1 MSFAASSSSASE
13 REERVFTAAFGLM
26 DSGQDGE
33 AIAAF
38 MRVRELLHRHGSG
51 FRRLLE
57 RSQEAERL
65 NEELGRQ
72 NVQLLHENAALRARD
87 SRPVSA
93 TAIGSRSLFFM
104 TGKPASRH
112 WDIGLVVIIAAWVA
126 FGLLGA
132 TTALTLAAAVL
143 ICAAFTNWF
152 SPFRLFIGAILGIA
166 AYGMVETAPATTP
179 AAPASA
185 YAVAEPTPQR
195 QISTA
200 VTSPVVARPAPDVTT
215 PAPAGTTPSTAADA
229 VPPRRPDNTPLPTQA
244 LADPPRLMAADLLRR
259 SPGEQGTRHAARA
272 DCGPY
277 RLQPGFNCTRGHQ
290 WRRDSFLD
298 FGHSFNLLE

>member
-1 MSFAASSSSASE
+1 MSSFAASSSPASE

-26 DSGQDGE
+26 DSSHDGE

-38 MRVRELLHRHGSG
+38 LRVRELLHRHGSD

-72 NVQLLHENAALRARD
+72 NTQLLRENAALRARD
-87 SRPVSA
+87 SRPISA
-93 TAIGSRSLFFM
+93 TATSSRSLFFM
-104 TGKPASRH
+104 PATPGFRH
-112 WDIGLVVIIAAWVA
+112 WDMGLIVIIATWAA
-126 FGLLGA
+126 FGLLGV

-143 ICAAFTNWF
+143 ICAAVTKWF
-152 SPFRLFIGAILGIA
+152 SLLRFLLGAILGLA
-166 AYGMVETAPATTP
+166 AYGTIEPSPSATP
-179 AAPASA
+179 AA
-185 YAVAEPTPQR
+185 YAVAEPTPQH
-195 QISTA
+195 QLPTA
-200 VTSPVVARPAPDVTT
+200 VQSPAAARSAPNVTTTPPAPSPVTDAA
-215 PAPAGTTPSTAADA
+215 STRQSD
-229 VPPRRPDNTPLPTQA
+229 TPLRTQA
-244 LADPPRLMAADLLRR
+244 FADQLRLNTAPDLLRR
-259 SPGEQGTRHAARA
+259 SSGEQRTRHAAKA

-277 RLQPGFNCTRGHQ
+277 RLKPGFKCTRGQQ

>member
-1 MSFAASSSSASE
+1 
-13 REERVFTAAFGLM
+13 M

-33 AIAAF
+33 AVAAF
-38 MRVRELLHRHGSG
+38 MRVRELLRRHGSD
-51 FRRLLE
+51 FRGLLE

-72 NVQLLHENAALRARD
+72 NAELLRENAALRARD
-87 SRPVSA
+87 SRPISA
-93 TAIGSRSLFFM
+93 TATGSRSLFFM
-104 TGKPASRH
+104 PAMPGFRH
-112 WDIGLVVIIAAWVA
+112 WDKALIVIIAVWAA

-152 SPFRLFIGAILGIA
+152 SPFRFFVGAVLGFA
-166 AYGMVETAPATTP
+166 AYGTVEPAPATTP
-179 AAPASA
+179 ATPA

-195 QISTA
+195 QLSTA
-200 VTSPVVARPAPDVTT
+200 VPSPAVAT
-215 PAPAGTTPSTAADA
+215 PATNVTTTPSAATSPSPVTDA
-229 VPPRRPDNTPLPTQA
+229 ASPRQLDSPLLTQA
-244 LADPPRLMAADLLRR
+244 FADPPRPNTAPDLLRR
-259 SPGEQGTRHAARA
+259 SPGEQRTRHAVKA